1 MTLIWEY
8 EDAYIV
14 NNLNVVLFFERR
26 LNVVL
31 FLERRFL
38 KVCSKYYYVEL

>member
-14 NNLNVVLFFERR
+14 NN

>member
-14 NNLNVVLFFERR
+14 NNLYVVLFFERR

>member
-14 NNLNVVLFFERR
+14 NNLNVVLFLERR

-31 FLERRFL
+31 FLEGLF
-38 KVCSKYYYVEL
+38 